1 MKLTNAI
8 TQLFKP
14 EMAPVRVRLPL
25 FEAPRA
31 AAGFPSPAI
40 GYEEKT
46 IDLNELL
53 IRHKES
59 TFLCRAE
66 GDSMS
71 PRINDGDLLIVDRR
85 EEIAS
90 GDIIVFPV
98 NNDFFVKQ
106 FFRHPDGSI
115 ELRSLN
121 PEFPPLSY
129 PEDDPFVP
137 FGKVIGI
144 LQQLP

>member
-1 MKLTNAI
+1 MPPPTTVDHFSRPAS
-8 TQLFKP
+8 
-14 EMAPVRVRLPL
+14 APPPVLL
-25 FEAPRA
+25 SLYETPRP

-40 GYEEKT
+40 GYEERT

-66 GDSMS
+66 GESMA
-71 PRINDGDLLIVDRR
+71 PRINDGDLLIVDKR
-85 EEIAS
+85 EEILN

-98 NNDFFVKQ
+98 NTDFFVKQ

>member
-1 MKLTNAI
+1 MPPQTTAI
-8 TQLFKP
+8 DFSRP
-14 EMAPVRVRLPL
+14 EKTPPSVLLSL
-25 FEAPRA
+25 FESPRPS
-31 AAGFPSPAI
+31 AGFPSPAI

-85 EEIAS
+85 EDILS

-98 NNDFFVKQ
+98 NTEFFVKQ

-115 ELRSLN
+115 ELLSLN
-121 PEFPPLSY
+121 PDFPPLSY